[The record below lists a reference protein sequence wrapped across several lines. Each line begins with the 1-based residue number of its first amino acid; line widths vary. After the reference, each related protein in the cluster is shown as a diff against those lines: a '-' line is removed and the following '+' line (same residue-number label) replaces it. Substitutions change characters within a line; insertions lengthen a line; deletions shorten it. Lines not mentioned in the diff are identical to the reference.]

1 MRDFIHYNRRT
12 IVNILI
18 FIFFF
23 LPVIIALYLA
33 LFNFK
38 FSSEQINSLI
48 CLFGIGICLLFPN
61 NIQINTFKDGWIAAE

>member
-38 FSSEQINSLI
+38 FSGDQISSLL
-48 CLFGIGICLLFPN
+48 CMFGISLPLLLIN
-61 NIQINTFKDGWIAAE
+61 NMPEL

>member
-1 MRDFIHYNRRT
+1 MKDFIYDNRRT

-38 FSSEQINSLI
+38 FSSEQINSLLCI
-48 CLFGIGICLLFPN
+48 FGISLPLLLIN
-61 NIQINTFKDGWIAAE
+61 NIPEL

>member
-23 LPVIIALYLA
+23 LPIIISLYLA
-33 LFNFK
+33 LFNFA
-38 FSSEQINSLI
+38 FNADQINSLFSMF
-48 CLFGIGICLLFPN
+48 CIGLILLF
-61 NIQINTFKDGWIAAE
+61 IANMPEL